1 MKTYTLEEVTDQY
14 IGKRGTPK
22 RELFEQELR
31 LELLGDAIKKAR
43 KAKHMTQEQLGEL
56 VGVQKSQIAKIEN
69 STTDA
74 RFSTIL
80 RVFDAL
86 KAKVNFT
93 VELENQK
100 LMVRSFRIAMSAPK
114 KKFEPTQ
121 IAGLEKITEFRVL
134 EKIIKNGGTCK
145 T

>member
-1 MKTYTLEEVTDQY
+1 MKTYSLEELTDQY
-14 IGKRGTPK
+14 IGKRGTAK
-22 RELFEQELR
+22 RDLFEQELR
-31 LELLGDAIKKAR
+31 LDLLGDAIRNAR
-43 KAKHMTQEQLGEL
+43 KAKHLTQEQLGEL

-93 VELENQK
+93 VELEDQK
-100 LMVRSFRIAMSAPK
+100 LMVS
-114 KKFEPTQ
+114 E
-121 IAGLEKITEFRVL
+121 
-134 EKIIKNGGTCK
+134 
-145 T
+145 

>member
-1 MKTYTLEEVTDQY
+1 MKTTSFEEVLDIH

-22 RELFEQELR
+22 RELFEQELK

-43 KAKHMTQEQLGEL
+43 KAKNMTQEQLGEL

-74 RFSTIL
+74 RLSTIMK
-80 RVFDAL
+80 VFTAL

-93 VELENQK
+93 VEMEKSK
-100 LMVRSFRIAMSAPK
+100 L
-114 KKFEPTQ
+114 
-121 IAGLEKITEFRVL
+121 LL
-134 EKIIKNGGTCK
+134 NN
-145 T
+145 

>member
-1 MKTYTLEEVTDQY
+1 MKTYSLEELTDQY

-22 RELFEQELR
+22 RELFEQDLR
-31 LELLGDAIKKAR
+31 LELIGDAIRKAR
-43 KAKHMTQEQLGEL
+43 KAKNLTQEQLGEL

-93 VELENQK
+93 VELENRK
-100 LMVRSFRIAMSAPK
+100 LLVS
-114 KKFEPTQ
+114 E
-121 IAGLEKITEFRVL
+121 
-134 EKIIKNGGTCK
+134 
-145 T
+145 

>member
-1 MKTYTLEEVTDQY
+1 MKTYSLEEVTDQY

-74 RFSTIL
+74 RFSTVL
-80 RVFDAL
+80 RVFEAL

-93 VELENQK
+93 VELEDQK
-100 LMVRSFRIAMSAPK
+100 LLVN
-114 KKFEPTQ
+114 E
-121 IAGLEKITEFRVL
+121 
-134 EKIIKNGGTCK
+134 
-145 T
+145 

>member
-1 MKTYTLEEVTDQY
+1 MKTYSLEEVTDQY

-93 VELENQK
+93 VELEDQNY
-100 LMVRSFRIAMSAPK
+100 
-114 KKFEPTQ
+114 
-121 IAGLEKITEFRVL
+121 
-134 EKIIKNGGTCK
+134 
-145 T
+145 

>member
-1 MKTYTLEEVTDQY
+1 MKTYSLEQLTDKY

-22 RELFEQELR
+22 REIFEQELK
-31 LELLGDAIKKAR
+31 LELIGDAIRKAR
-43 KAKHMTQEQLGEL
+43 KAKHLTQEQLGKL

-100 LMVRSFRIAMSAPK
+100 LMVS
-114 KKFEPTQ
+114 E
-121 IAGLEKITEFRVL
+121 
-134 EKIIKNGGTCK
+134 
-145 T
+145 

>member
-1 MKTYTLEEVTDQY
+1 MKTYSLEEVTEQY

-93 VELENQK
+93 VELEDQK
-100 LMVRSFRIAMSAPK
+100 LLLS
-114 KKFEPTQ
+114 E
-121 IAGLEKITEFRVL
+121 
-134 EKIIKNGGTCK
+134 
-145 T
+145 

>member
-1 MKTYTLEEVTDQY
+1 MKTYTLEEVTDEY
-14 IGKRGTPK
+14 IGKRGTAK

-100 LMVRSFRIAMSAPK
+100 LMVS
-114 KKFEPTQ
+114 
-121 IAGLEKITEFRVL
+121 G
-134 EKIIKNGGTCK
+134 
-145 T
+145 

>member
-1 MKTYTLEEVTDQY
+1 MKSYSLEEVTDQY

-43 KAKHMTQEQLGEL
+43 KAKHMTQEQLGKL

-100 LMVRSFRIAMSAPK
+100 LMVS
-114 KKFEPTQ
+114 E
-121 IAGLEKITEFRVL
+121 
-134 EKIIKNGGTCK
+134 
-145 T
+145 

>member
-1 MKTYTLEEVTDQY
+1 MKTYSLEEVTDQY
-14 IGKRGTPK
+14 IGKLGTPK

-43 KAKHMTQEQLGEL
+43 KAKHMTQEQLGDL

-74 RFSTIL
+74 RFSTVL

-93 VELENQK
+93 VELEDQK
-100 LMVRSFRIAMSAPK
+100 LLVS
-114 KKFEPTQ
+114 E
-121 IAGLEKITEFRVL
+121 
-134 EKIIKNGGTCK
+134 
-145 T
+145 

>member
-1 MKTYTLEEVTDQY
+1 MKTYSLEEVTDQY

-100 LMVRSFRIAMSAPK
+100 LMVSK
-114 KKFEPTQ
+114 
-121 IAGLEKITEFRVL
+121 
-134 EKIIKNGGTCK
+134 
-145 T
+145 

>member
-1 MKTYTLEEVTDQY
+1 MKTYSLEEVTDQY

-74 RFSTIL
+74 RFSTLL

-93 VELENQK
+93 VELEDQK
-100 LMVRSFRIAMSAPK
+100 LLVS
-114 KKFEPTQ
+114 E
-121 IAGLEKITEFRVL
+121 
-134 EKIIKNGGTCK
+134 
-145 T
+145 

>member
-1 MKTYTLEEVTDQY
+1 MKTYSLEEVTDQY
-14 IGKRGTPK
+14 IGKLGTPK

-43 KAKHMTQEQLGEL
+43 KAKHMTQEQLGDL

-74 RFSTIL
+74 RFSTVL
-80 RVFDAL
+80 RVCDAL

-93 VELENQK
+93 VELEDEK
-100 LMVRSFRIAMSAPK
+100 LMV
-114 KKFEPTQ
+114 
-121 IAGLEKITEFRVL
+121 TE
-134 EKIIKNGGTCK
+134 
-145 T
+145 

>member
-1 MKTYTLEEVTDQY
+1 MKTYSLEELTDLY
-14 IGKRGTPK
+14 IGEPGTPK

-31 LELLGDAIKKAR
+31 LELIGDAIKKAR
-43 KAKHMTQEQLGEL
+43 KAKHLTQEQLGEL

-86 KAKVNFT
+86 QAKVNFT
-93 VELENQK
+93 VELDNQK
-100 LMVRSFRIAMSAPK
+100 LLLS
-114 KKFEPTQ
+114 E
-121 IAGLEKITEFRVL
+121 
-134 EKIIKNGGTCK
+134 
-145 T
+145 

>member
-1 MKTYTLEEVTDQY
+1 MKTYSLEEVTDQY

-74 RFSTIL
+74 RFSTVL
-80 RVFDAL
+80 RVFEAL

-93 VELENQK
+93 VELEDKK
-100 LMVRSFRIAMSAPK
+100 LMVS
-114 KKFEPTQ
+114 E
-121 IAGLEKITEFRVL
+121 
-134 EKIIKNGGTCK
+134 
-145 T
+145 

>member
-1 MKTYTLEEVTDQY
+1 MKTYSLEEVTEQY

-74 RFSTIL
+74 RFSTVL

-93 VELENQK
+93 VELEDQK
-100 LMVRSFRIAMSAPK
+100 LLVSK
-114 KKFEPTQ
+114 
-121 IAGLEKITEFRVL
+121 
-134 EKIIKNGGTCK
+134 
-145 T
+145 

>member
-43 KAKHMTQEQLGEL
+43 KAKHLTQEQLGEL

-74 RFSTIL
+74 RFSTLL

-93 VELENQK
+93 VELEDQK
-100 LMVRSFRIAMSAPK
+100 LLVS
-114 KKFEPTQ
+114 E
-121 IAGLEKITEFRVL
+121 
-134 EKIIKNGGTCK
+134 
-145 T
+145 

>member
-1 MKTYTLEEVTDQY
+1 MKTYSLEELTDQY

-31 LELLGDAIKKAR
+31 IELIGEAIRKAR
-43 KAKHMTQEQLGEL
+43 KAKHLTQEQLGEL

-80 RVFDAL
+80 RVFNAL
-86 KAKVNFT
+86 KAKVKFT
-93 VELENQK
+93 VELEDQK
-100 LMVRSFRIAMSAPK
+100 LLVC
-114 KKFEPTQ
+114 E
-121 IAGLEKITEFRVL
+121 
-134 EKIIKNGGTCK
+134 
-145 T
+145 

>member
-1 MKTYTLEEVTDQY
+1 MKTYSLEEVTDQY

-31 LELLGDAIKKAR
+31 LDLLGDAIKKAR

-100 LMVRSFRIAMSAPK
+100 LMVS
-114 KKFEPTQ
+114 E
-121 IAGLEKITEFRVL
+121 
-134 EKIIKNGGTCK
+134 
-145 T
+145 

>member
-43 KAKHMTQEQLGEL
+43 KAKHLTQEQLGEL

-80 RVFDAL
+80 KVFDAL

-100 LMVRSFRIAMSAPK
+100 LMVR
-114 KKFEPTQ
+114 E
-121 IAGLEKITEFRVL
+121 
-134 EKIIKNGGTCK
+134 
-145 T
+145 

>member
-1 MKTYTLEEVTDQY
+1 MKTYSLEEVTDQY

-43 KAKHMTQEQLGEL
+43 KAKHMTQEQLREL

-93 VELENQK
+93 VELEDQK
-100 LMVRSFRIAMSAPK
+100 LLVS
-114 KKFEPTQ
+114 E
-121 IAGLEKITEFRVL
+121 
-134 EKIIKNGGTCK
+134 
-145 T
+145 

>member
-1 MKTYTLEEVTDQY
+1 MKTYSLEEVTDQY
-14 IGKRGTPK
+14 IGKLGTPK
-22 RELFEQELR
+22 REPFEQELR

-74 RFSTIL
+74 RFSTVL

-93 VELENQK
+93 VELEDQK
-100 LMVRSFRIAMSAPK
+100 LMV
-114 KKFEPTQ
+114 
-121 IAGLEKITEFRVL
+121 TE
-134 EKIIKNGGTCK
+134 
-145 T
+145 

>member
-1 MKTYTLEEVTDQY
+1 MTDLY
-14 IGKRGTPK
+14 IGKPGTPK

-31 LELLGDAIKKAR
+31 LELIGDAIRKAR
-43 KAKHMTQEQLGEL
+43 KAKHLTQEQLGEL

-86 KAKVNFT
+86 QAKVNFT

-100 LMVRSFRIAMSAPK
+100 LLLS
-114 KKFEPTQ
+114 E
-121 IAGLEKITEFRVL
+121 
-134 EKIIKNGGTCK
+134 
-145 T
+145 

>member
-1 MKTYTLEEVTDQY
+1 MKTYSLEGLTEQY
-14 IGKRGTPK
+14 IGKRGTSK

-31 LELLGDAIKKAR
+31 LELIGDAIRKAR
-43 KAKHMTQEQLGEL
+43 KAKHLTQEQLGEL

-80 RVFDAL
+80 KVFDAL
-86 KAKVNFT
+86 KVKVNFT

-100 LMVRSFRIAMSAPK
+100 LMVR
-114 KKFEPTQ
+114 E
-121 IAGLEKITEFRVL
+121 
-134 EKIIKNGGTCK
+134 
-145 T
+145 

>member
-1 MKTYTLEEVTDQY
+1 MKTYSLEEVTDQY

-22 RELFEQELR
+22 REIFEQELR

-43 KAKHMTQEQLGEL
+43 KAKHLTQEQLGEL

-100 LMVRSFRIAMSAPK
+100 LLVS
-114 KKFEPTQ
+114 E
-121 IAGLEKITEFRVL
+121 
-134 EKIIKNGGTCK
+134 
-145 T
+145 

>member
-43 KAKHMTQEQLGEL
+43 KAQHLTQEQLGEL

-80 RVFDAL
+80 KVFDAL

-100 LMVRSFRIAMSAPK
+100 LMVR
-114 KKFEPTQ
+114 E
-121 IAGLEKITEFRVL
+121 
-134 EKIIKNGGTCK
+134 
-145 T
+145 